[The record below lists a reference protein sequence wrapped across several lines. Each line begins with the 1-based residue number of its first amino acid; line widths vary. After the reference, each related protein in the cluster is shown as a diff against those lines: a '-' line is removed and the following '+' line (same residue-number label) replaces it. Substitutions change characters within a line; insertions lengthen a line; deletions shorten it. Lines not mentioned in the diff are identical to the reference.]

1 MKKIDVNTW
10 LITLLMIMM
19 ATPVCAD
26 DWNSEDVSMEVGETI
41 TLYLPS
47 SITSLK
53 LKSVNFY
60 SASYN
65 YVEVVSHSNY
75 SVKVKALKA
84 SSTPVI
90 VRCDYYYYINNG
102 GYIYQNGGAYDFMIT
117 VGGDGK
123 SNINPTSISIPA
135 TIELEVGETQDIE
148 PILTPSN
155 AECNLT
161 WSISDE
167 SVATIYSNGMIT
179 GKSEGHARITVTAA
193 NGVYA
198 TAQLYV
204 NPISPRSIK
213 IDESLKMQVGSCYT
227 IYPDVFPSNS
237 KYTLSWYSS
246 EPDVVSVSKSGELTA
261 LKTGNAVVIASTNN
275 GLRAS
280 CWVLVYDQKLIT
292 NISINPSLSMKVGD
306 TDTLNVSITPSDAK
320 TSLSWSSDDNG
331 VAEVSQDGVIKA
343 ISEGIANIMVESDNG
358 IKATCIVTVSAKDYT
373 LGDLDNNGEYDI
385 NDALCIVNYI
395 LNQPVETFVEE
406 VADLDKNGKIT
417 INDAVLYI
425 SNYFHDTTTSD
436 SLQVTCTDKGDS
448 EENYVNIEDFEIQPG
463 EEKIIHVLM
472 ENKSE
477 EIMGIQCDIT
487 LPTGLSFLPFSYDE
501 EYITASSRMP
511 NDMALY
517 SGMLSEKT
525 LRVVGICTGWSSITG
540 NAGSVFSFKL
550 KAGENITAG
559 RYQIQLSNI
568 ELSNGRMIVNNDH
581 ISSLEVSNIA
591 SGIER
596 KTVDIQNSI
605 IYDLKGQRVETS
617 KAKKGIYIVNGK
629 KVLVK

>member
-10 LITLLMIMM
+10 LITLLMIMT
-19 ATPVCAD
+19 ATPVYAK
-26 DWNSEDVSMEVGETI
+26 DWNSEDVSMEVGETT

-47 SITSLK
+47 SITCLK

-75 SVKVKALKA
+75 SVKVKALKET
-84 SSTPVI
+84 STPVI

-102 GYIYQNGGAYDFMIT
+102 GYTYQNGGAYDFMIT

-123 SNINPTSISIPA
+123 STIKPTSITIPA

-148 PILTPSN
+148 PTLTPSN
-155 AECNLT
+155 AECKLT

-179 GKSEGHARITVTAA
+179 GKSEGRARITVTAD

-204 NPISPRSIK
+204 NPISPRSIQ
-213 IDESLKMQVGSCYT
+213 IDESLKMQVGSKHT
-227 IYPDVFPSNS
+227 IYPEVFPSNS

-261 LKTGNAVVIASTNN
+261 LKTGTAVIIASTDN

-280 CWVLVYDQKLIT
+280 CWVLVYDQKLVT
-292 NISINPSLSMKVGD
+292 NVSINTSLSMKVGD

-320 TSLSWSSDDNG
+320 TSLSWSSDNNG
-331 VAEVSQDGVIKA
+331 VAEVSQDGVVKA

-358 IKATCIVTVSAKDYT
+358 IKANCIVTVSAKDYT
-373 LGDLDNNGEYDI
+373 LGDIDNNGEYNI

-395 LNQPVETFVEE
+395 LNQPVEAFVEK
-406 VADLDKNGKIT
+406 VADFDKNGKIT
-417 INDAVLYI
+417 INDAVLFV
-425 SNYFHDTTTSD
+425 SNYILETTPD
-436 SLQVTCTDKGDS
+436 SLHLTNTDKCGP
-448 EENYVNIEDFEIQPG
+448 EENYVNIEIFEIQPG
-463 EEKIIHVLM
+463 EEKIMHVLM
-472 ENKSE
+472 ENKCE

-487 LPTGLSFLPFSYDE
+487 LPTGFSFLPFSYDE
-501 EYITASSRMP
+501 EYTTVSSRMP

-525 LRVVGICTGWSSITG
+525 LRVVGICTGWSSING
-540 NAGSVFSFKL
+540 NAGSIFSFKL
-550 KAGENITAG
+550 KADENITAG

-568 ELSNGRMIVNNDH
+568 ELSNGGMIVVNDQ

-591 SGIER
+591 SGIEIQ
-596 KTVDIQNSI
+596 TVDNQNSI
-605 IYDLKGQRVETS
+605 VIYDLKGQRVETS